1 MNVVGLGSA
10 GCNIADQ
17 FAKYPQYNIY
27 KIDVGLHG
35 LKKDGIYAMPK
46 QKTVEDYEANCPSLK
61 NFFKNIN
68 GEVLFIVSGAGKIS
82 GSTLRILQ
90 TIKDCQINIM
100 YVLPDTQLLSELSQ
114 MRDKVSYNILQQYAR
129 SGLLKR
135 MYIIGNTSI
144 ESIIGNVPIVGYY
157 DKLNEVIAYTMHM
170 INVFKNTPPVMN
182 TFSDPVDFARIS
194 TIGAMDE
201 EQKQENLFF
210 PLDNIRERVYYHGVP
225 DNMLREDGNLL
236 KNITEQVKNSSQSG
250 KIKTSFGIFPTE
262 YEQRYCFTEVHT
274 SFIQKS

>member
-1 MNVVGLGSA
+1 MNVIGLGAA

-27 KIDVGLHG
+27 KIDVGLDG

-46 QKTVEDYEANCPSLK
+46 QKTAEDYEAKCPSLK
-61 NFFKNIN
+61 NFFKNVS
-68 GEVLFIVSGAGKIS
+68 GEVLFIVCGAGKIS
-82 GSTLRILQ
+82 GSTLRILE
-90 TIKDCQINIM
+90 TIKNCQISVM
-100 YVLPDTQLLSELSQ
+100 YVVPDTELLSELSQ
-114 MRDKVSYNILQQYAR
+114 IRNKISYNILQQYAR

-135 MYIIGNTSI
+135 VYIVGNPSI
-144 ESIIGNVPIVGYY
+144 ESIIGSVPIVGYY

-182 TFSDPVDFARIS
+182 TFSEPVDFARIS
-194 TIGAMDE
+194 TIGTIGD
-201 EQKQENLFF
+201 EQKKENLFF

-225 DNMLREDGNLL
+225 DNLL
-236 KNITEQVKNSSQSG
+236 KNDGGLLKSITEQAKSSSEDG